1 MFSEVRSIK
10 PLEMRVVFLV
20 YALLGGTAAIWDW
33 SSRGDPFWVWKN
45 SALPSFKVL
54 LTAVVGVF
62 IYWISV
68 RVLSRWSESIRS
80 LESLFSQL
88 LSPISYLQIFLVS
101 SVTAF
106 VEEWFF
112 RGILVD
118 HFGLILSSIVFALC
132 HLIPA
137 PRLWMW
143 SIWSFLAAVILGS
156 IYQDTHSLYVPLLI
170 HFLINFLSLI
180 FINWRAYQAP
190 RFNPAS

>member
-20 YALLGGTAAIWDW
+20 YALLAGTAAIWDW

-45 SALPSFKVL
+45 SQVPTFKALF
-54 LTAVVGVF
+54 TAVVAVF
-62 IYWISV
+62 FFWATV
-68 RVLSRWSESIRS
+68 RILSRWSESIRA

-88 LSPISYLQIFLVS
+88 LSPISYFQILLIS
-101 SVTAF
+101 TTTAV

-118 HFGLILSSIVFALC
+118 HFGLILSAIVFALC

-137 PRLWMW
+137 PRLWAW
-143 SIWSFLAAVILGS
+143 SIWSFIAAVILGS
-156 IYQDTHSLYVPLLI
+156 IYQETQSLYVPLLV
-170 HFLINFLSLI
+170 HFLINLLSLI